1 LAYVEWFSPIPATPD
16 VNSLLYRVSRL
27 TRNGRREAS
36 IIPVDS
42 IFSSVHLFPRFG

>member
-16 VNSLLYRVSRL
+16 ANHSLYRVSRL
-27 TRNGRREAS
+27 THNGWHDAS

-42 IFSSVHLFPRFG
+42 IFLSVHLFPRFG